1 MSGTSET
8 MRAIAQ
14 FGLLPQ
20 EEMLEVATKSSRL
33 NIGLPKEISIEENRI
48 ALVPEAVSLLVSNG
62 HDVIVESG
70 AGNSANYQDKDYSE
84 AGARIVYDTPSVYEQ
99 SQLILKVAPP
109 GEEEVGLLKPKQC
122 LISTLQLSMQPKNF
136 LNRLIEKKVTAIAYE
151 SIMDEDG
158 IFPVIRAMSEIA
170 GNTAISIAAE
180 YLSNVNKGQGLM
192 IGGISG
198 IPPTEVIIVGAGTV
212 GEFAA
217 RSALGLGATVKVFD
231 NSIYK
236 LRRLQND
243 LGVRIFTSILRP
255 NIVAEALRTADVVVG
270 AIRSPEG
277 RTPCVITSEM
287 VSEMRV
293 GSVIID
299 VSIDHGGCSETS
311 RVTNHADPVYREYG
325 VVHYCVPNI
334 ASRVSKTASLAL
346 SNIFAPILLSIGRN
360 GGVDQVLRRNKGVRH
375 GVYLYNGILT
385 SKYLGETFNLPYKN
399 LDLLV
404 AAF

>member
-1 MSGTSET
+1 MSRSSDT

-20 EEMLEVATKSSRL
+20 EEMLEVATRNSQL
-33 NIGLPKEISIEENRI
+33 NIGIPKEISADENRI
-48 ALVPEAVSLLVSNG
+48 ALVPEAVSLLVNNG
-62 HDVIVESG
+62 HSVIIESE
-70 AGNSANYQDKDYSE
+70 AGKFANYHDRDYSE
-84 AGARIVYDTPSVYEQ
+84 AGAQIVYDTKEVYEK
-99 SQLILKVAPP
+99 SNIIMKVAPP
-109 GEEEVGLLKPKQC
+109 SEVEIGYLQPKQC
-122 LISTLQLSMQPKNF
+122 LISTLQLAVQPKDF
-136 LNRLIEKKVTAIAYE
+136 LSKLIERKVTALAYE

-158 IFPVIRAMSEIA
+158 IFPVIRSMSEIA
-170 GNTAISIAAE
+170 GNTSISIAAE
-180 YLSNVNKGQGLM
+180 YLSNVNKGQGM
-192 IGGISG
+192 MMGGISG
-198 IPPTEVIIVGAGTV
+198 IPPTEVVILGAGTV

-217 RSALGLGATVKVFD
+217 RSALGLGASVKVFD

-243 LGVRIFTSILRP
+243 LGIRIYTSILRP
-255 NIVAEALRTADVVVG
+255 NILAQVLRKADVVVG
-270 AIRSPEG
+270 AIRATEG
-277 RTPCVITSEM
+277 RAPCVITEEM
-287 VSEMRV
+287 VSEMKV

-311 RVTNHADPVYREYG
+311 KVTTHADPVYREYG

-334 ASRVSKTASLAL
+334 ASRVSKTASQAL
-346 SNIFAPILLSIGRN
+346 SNIFAPILLQVGNN
-360 GGVDQVLRRNKGVRH
+360 GGIDQILRRNKGVRN

-385 SKYLGETFNLPYKN
+385 SKYLGETFHLPYKN